1 MFGEIDCREGLLLAL
16 ERDRY
21 ASIEEGMEHT
31 IGIFCTVLTKL
42 IRKRRFKVFIIITI
56 LLSSSI
62 TLFIIM
68 IIIFYYLQF
77 VIILRF

>member
-42 IRKRRFKVFIIITI
+42 IRKRRFKVFIILTI
-56 LLSSSI
+56 LFFRRLL
-62 TLFIIM
+62 LF
-68 IIIFYYLQF
+68 L
-77 VIILRF
+77 LL